1 MEAFTSEINT
11 VNGSGWS
18 VPMLVLILGVSIFLS
33 LGLKLMPILTLGT
46 GNIAGVA
53 RDGFANEAGLG
64 SAPIAHASAS
74 AQNQDPVRQGLVAI
88 ALALFAFPT
97 IIGWSLYGERC
108 VTYLFGVKAVLPY
121 RILWVL
127 AIPVGAGMSLD
138 LVWLVADT
146 LNAMMALPNL
156 IALLALSPVVF
167 RLTRAYFGEND
178 TDQPLATQA
187 AD

>member
-1 MEAFTSEINT
+1 M
-11 VNGSGWS
+11 
-18 VPMLVLILGVSIFLS
+18 
-33 LGLKLMPILTLGT
+33 LGT
-46 GNIAGVA
+46 FIDTIIICTMTGLVIISAGSWTSGETGA
-53 RDGFANEAGLG
+53 ALTSLAFS
-64 SAPIAHASAS
+64 SALPS
-74 AQNQDPVRQGLVAI
+74 VGKYLVAI
-88 ALALFAFPT
+88 ALALFAFTT

-127 AIPVGAGMSLD
+127 AIPVGAGMNLD

-178 TDQPLATQA
+178 SDNALAVEA